1 VLATKVSRKQAQMLK
16 KENLPGIGFDAV
28 SQRVYPEGQLA
39 SQVLGFVDAEGKGKY
54 GGVVLEEGTFDYFY
68 SGSINHCLTTRLLIS
83 RISLLVNV
91 LDKKQISKLI

>member
-1 VLATKVSRKQAQMLK
+1 MHVLFGDSNVRWSFL
-16 KENLPGIGFDAV
+16 
-28 SQRVYPEGQLA
+28 
-39 SQVLGFVDAEGKGKY
+39 

-91 LDKKQISKLI
+91 LDKKTDK

>member
-1 VLATKVSRKQAQMLK
+1 MRWSFL
-16 KENLPGIGFDAV
+16 
-28 SQRVYPEGQLA
+28 
-39 SQVLGFVDAEGKGKY
+39 
-54 GGVVLEEGTFDYFY
+54 GGVVLEEGAFDYFY